1 MTELARNTLRV
12 VSLTLCLALSAC
24 AHFQQRTASQIL
36 ADRQYSW
43 IGDSTAHTRIHYL
56 AGSPAADSLPRLRR
70 DLESAWVIASDFV
83 GDATQQRA
91 IDVFAVPRREMVGAV
106 AGMSITTNALNFW
119 ETRVVVAWVPAR
131 GWPGPHEFV
140 HIMAYDAWGPAKEW
154 WLGEGTAVA
163 AGPWLGV
170 DVDMY
175 AKCLS
180 VAGKL
185 LPLDHIVPR
194 VQGDPLDEHL
204 AQVTYPEAGSFMRF
218 LIREYGREKVARLYA
233 KGASEIP
240 AVYGQ
245 SLSDLEMGWRR
256 HLESVDATGIS
267 CRLR

>member
-1 MTELARNTLRV
+1 MRKNTRSDAPRQTATCATSSPPSRYAAELLSRSRLYDGNGGVRNSSTSERMTELARNTLRV

-70 DLESAWVIASDFV
+70 DLESAWVTASDFV
-83 GDATQQRA
+83 GDATQHRA

-175 AKCLS
+175 AKCQR
-180 VAGKL
+180 VAGK
-185 LPLDHIVPR
+185 
-194 VQGDPLDEHL
+194 Q
-204 AQVTYPEAGSFMRF
+204 
-218 LIREYGREKVARLYA
+218 
-233 KGASEIP
+233 
-240 AVYGQ
+240 
-245 SLSDLEMGWRR
+245 
-256 HLESVDATGIS
+256 
-267 CRLR
+267 